1 VFEIIDRK
9 TEIDADVV
17 DAEKL
22 TKVEGQVELKNV
34 SFAYPSRPDIMVLKG
49 FNLKVQ
55 AGRSAAMVG
64 QSGSGK
70 STIIGL
76 LERFYDP
83 LQGAVFVDGRNLKT
97 MNLQS
102 VRLHIAL
109 VSQEPTLFAMS
120 IHDNIAYGKDGATEA
135 EIIEA
140 ARAANAHN
148 FIRYLFFTGVSTE
161 CHCIFFWWNLFCSSL
176 QVL

>member
-1 VFEIIDRK
+1 
-9 TEIDADVV
+9 
-17 DAEKL
+17 
-22 TKVEGQVELKNV
+22 
-34 SFAYPSRPDIMVLKG
+34 MVLKG

-83 LQGAVFVDGRNLKT
+83 LQGAVFVDGRNLQT

-120 IHDNIAYGKDGATEA
+120 IHDNIAYGKEGATEA

-148 FIRYLFFTGVSTE
+148 FIRYLFFNGVPTE
-161 CHCIFFWWNLFCSSL
+161 CHCSFFWWNLFCSSL